1 MEIELS
7 LKLNKD
13 LVNKAITFA
22 AKKKISV
29 SDLIESYLRLI
40 TSAEVQNDL
49 EISSFVKSMSTGTE
63 IPNDLDY
70 KNEYSNYLTQKHK

>member
-29 SDLIESYLRLI
+29 SELIESYLRLI

>member
-13 LVNKAITFA
+13 LANKAISFA
-22 AKKKISV
+22 AKKQTSV
-29 SDLIESYLRLI
+29 SELIESYLQLI
-40 TSAEVQNDL
+40 TSSEVENEL

-70 KNEYSNYLTQKHK
+70 KKEYSNYLTQKHK